1 MRTSSKALLL
11 VAAAMLGTA
20 AQASEVKRDIYYGV
34 TLIDPESET
43 RQPDSYITIE
53 DGKIVEIG
61 QGLPADVSN
70 STLHDHSGQFAL
82 PGLIDTHAHLT
93 WGPLNF
99 EVNDGVPKMIIED
112 RSDIT
117 AFNARQLL
125 SFGVTTVRSPAGDTA
140 ANRAYSQMRADGEL
154 IGPEAFHAGEVIDQN
169 PIEVDGPIM
178 KPGPDLSISDI
189 VQRQSDAGAVFI
201 KLYTGLSEQE
211 LAEGIEAAHA
221 QGLETI
227 AHLGDVSWTTAAKLG
242 IDALVHM
249 MPVSP
254 DLLPVEAREEFLA
267 TRRPGSFEFFEW
279 YEVADFDAPPM
290 QEMIETLAERRVYTE
305 ATLGAFKPAF
315 FGDKPDVIDIGMQY
329 AHPDSLENWRT
340 LFRFDLGWQASDYER
355 AQAVWPKLL
364 ELTKRMYEAGVPMTI
379 GTDLA
384 NPYVA
389 PGIGMSQEMTLHR
402 EAGIPAWAV
411 LRMATIEGARLLRID
426 SRTGRIAAGYE
437 ADILFV
443 GADPVHDFANLRQV
457 RAVLSDGTL
466 FNPNKIRQTNGDM
479 K

>member
-1 MRTSSKALLL
+1 MRTSYTALLL
-11 VAAAMLGTA
+11 AASAMLGTA

-43 RQPDSYITIE
+43 RQPDSFIAVE

-61 QGLPADVSN
+61 RGLPEDTSHSN
-70 STLHDHSGQFAL
+70 LHDHSGQFAL
-82 PGLIDTHAHLT
+82 PGLIDTHAHMT

-125 SFGVTTVRSPAGDTA
+125 SFGVTTVRSPAGDTT
-140 ANRAYSQMRADGEL
+140 ANRDYTQMRAEGEL
-154 IGPEAFHAGEVIDQN
+154 IGPEAFLAGEVIDQN

-178 KPGPDLSISDI
+178 KPGPDLGIGDI
-189 VQRQSDAGAVFI
+189 VQRQSDAGATFI

-221 QGLETI
+221 QGLQAI
-227 AHLGDVSWTTAAKLG
+227 AHLGDVSWTAAAKLG

-254 DLLPVEAREEFLA
+254 DLLPADARENFLA

-290 QEMIETLAERRVYTE
+290 QEMIDTLAEKQVYAE

-315 FGDKPDVIDIGMQY
+315 FGDKPDVVDIGMEY
-329 AHPDSLENWRT
+329 AHPDSLNNWRT

-389 PGIGMSQEMTLHR
+389 PGISMSREMILHR

-411 LRMATIEGARLLRID
+411 LRMATIEGARLLKID
-426 SRTGRIAAGYE
+426 SRTGRLEAGYE

-443 GADPVHDFANLRQV
+443 GADPVHDFANLEQV

-466 FNPNKIRQTNGDM
+466 FDPAKIRQANGEM